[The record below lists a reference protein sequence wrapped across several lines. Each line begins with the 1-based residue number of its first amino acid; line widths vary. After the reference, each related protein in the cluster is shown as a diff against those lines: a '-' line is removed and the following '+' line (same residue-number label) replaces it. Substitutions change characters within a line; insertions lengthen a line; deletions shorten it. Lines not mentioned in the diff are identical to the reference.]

1 MNMTMKSVQKIY
13 IIPET
18 KLIALQGVRS
28 VMDEDFA
35 TGVSTSTGHNDVG
48 GGGAPIRIV
57 PAGKLYS

>member
-28 VMDEDFA
+28 VMDQGDFGG
-35 TGVSTSTGHNDVG
+35 GVSTSTGHNDV

-57 PAGKLYS
+57 PAGKLYM